1 VDRASDPVARGHWGW
16 IWDLYFAV
24 CLVVVVVLVVEEEAV
39 SRPARLAAVVLL
51 SLLALWYAGYGR
63 AAVRGADGS
72 RASWT
77 FVGVAALLFLAAVAV
92 VPTSTF
98 ALPVICPMVF
108 LALPVTWAAVVVVLL
123 NVLPP
128 GITAIRSGSLD
139 LIHQGLTVAVL
150 GVICTLLVGVYIDR
164 IARQSDERAQI
175 IAELQARRAEVARL
189 SHDAGVAQE
198 RARLA
203 AEIHDTLAQGFTSI
217 IALIQAAESVADTD
231 RDAAYRHLGM
241 AVRTARENLAEA
253 RALVTA
259 LTPVNLRAET
269 LSAAIGRQ
277 VDRLAEET
285 GLGAEYEVD
294 GEPGELPTA
303 VEVVLLRTVQE
314 ALANVRKH
322 AQAGDVSV
330 RLSFTDTSVTLTVT
344 DDGIGFDATPDP
356 RGFGL
361 RGMRT
366 RAGQI
371 GANLEITSVPGQGT
385 SVQLEASR

>member
-1 VDRASDPVARGHWGW
+1 MDRAPDQVKPGLWRW

-24 CLVVVVVLVVEEEAV
+24 STVVVVVLVIDDTPV
-39 SRPARLAAVVLL
+39 SLPARLAAAVLL
-51 SLLALWYAGYGR
+51 SLMALWYAGYGR

-72 RASWT
+72 RESWA
-77 FVGVAALLFLAAVAV
+77 FVGVAAVLFLAAVAFA
-92 VPTSTF
+92 PTSTF

-108 LALPVTWAAVVVVLL
+108 LALPVTRAALVVVVL

-128 GITAIRSGSLD
+128 GIGAIRSGSLD
-139 LIHQGLTVAVL
+139 RVHEGLPVAVL
-150 GVICTLLVGVYIDR
+150 GVIFALLVGVYIDR
-164 IARQSDERAQI
+164 IARQSEERAEI

-217 IALIQAAESVADTD
+217 IALIQAAESVAGTD
-231 RDAAYRHLGM
+231 RDAANRHLGM

-269 LSAAIGRQ
+269 LADAIGRQ

-322 AQAGDVSV
+322 AQASDVAV
-330 RLSFTDTSVTLTVT
+330 RLSFTDTAVTLTVT
-344 DDGIGFDATPDP
+344 DDGIGFDSTLDP

-361 RGMRT
+361 RGMRA

-371 GANLEITSVPGQGT
+371 GADLEITSGPGNGT
-385 SVQLEASR
+385 TVQLEASR